1 MTVNEIVILLENKIY
16 KLNVLRN
23 LFFNNGDIENLIKI
37 DKEILETQDALDRIK
52 NC

>member
-1 MTVNEIVILLENKIY
+1 MTVDEIVILLENKIY

-23 LFFNNGDIENLIKI
+23 LFFNNGDLESLIKI